1 MVPGGRRH
9 ATGDVWP
16 FGKAAL
22 RTYLSLAER
31 GEIALLRV
39 QGYSIR
45 EIARRLS
52 GVLSTISRELR
63 RNGATRSGGLAYRAT
78 AAQWHAE

>member
-9 ATGDVWP
+9 ATGDVLP
-16 FGKAAL
+16 FGKAAAL
-22 RTYLSLAER
+22 RTYLSLAGR
-31 GEIALLRV
+31 GEMAALLRV
-39 QGYSIR
+39 IQ

-63 RNGATRSGGLAYRAT
+63 RNGAIRSGGCDDGAMARRVAL
-78 AAQWHAE
+78 

>member
-9 ATGDVWP
+9 ATGDVWL

-22 RTYLSLAER
+22 RKYLSLAGR
-31 GEIALLRV
+31 GEIALFRV
-39 QGYSIR
+39 QGHSIQGSLAGSAGR
-45 EIARRLS
+45 
-52 GVLSTISRELR
+52 STISRELR

-78 AAQWHAE
+78 TAQWHAE